1 MSLSTAIMIYGGC
14 LYMFPTLTIASTIGV
29 VSFVGTKIA
38 VPIVVNTYKVCKGKM
53 IKTDEVVH

>member
-1 MSLSTAIMIYGGC
+1 MMIYGGC

-38 VPIVVNTYKVCKGKM
+38 VPIVVNTYKVCRRKVN
-53 IKTDEVVH
+53 KTDEVVH